1 MKLTYEILSSNT
13 KSRNTSFKNLI
24 VEVNGVEVKNEKY
37 FYSYHNLGECT
48 FKQGDEV
55 CVYLR
60 ELDGNSNEISTTAV
74 EFSADKNADIEE
86 NANLSLRFLKEENDY
101 INTWKVDNDI

>member
-1 MKLTYEILSSNT
+1 MKLTYEIISQNT
-13 KSRNTSFKNLI
+13 VSRNTSFKNLI
-24 VEVNGVEVKNEKY
+24 VEVNGTEVKNEKY

-60 ELDGNSNEISTTAV
+60 ELDGNSNKLLTTAL
-74 EFSADKNADIEE
+74 EFVADKNADIEE
-86 NANLSLRFLKEENDY
+86 NPNLSLKFLKEENDY
-101 INTWKVDNDI
+101 VNTWKVDNDI